1 MTGLVGAVLT
11 LVVGAALLL
20 FTGFAVLMI
29 VRSLLNWRRGGAR
42 LGCLLLIVLFILWLV
57 TGLAS
62 GTSQSSGAMTPAP
75 ASAQVAE

>member
-11 LVVGAALLL
+11 MVVGAALLF
-20 FTGFAVLMI
+20 FTGLAVLML

-42 LGCLLLIVLFILWLV
+42 LGCLLLIVLFMLWLV

-62 GTSQSSGAMTPAP
+62 GAGQSSGAVAPAP
-75 ASAQVAE
+75 AQVAE

>member
-20 FTGFAVLMI
+20 FTGFAVLML

-62 GTSQSSGAMTPAP
+62 SAGPSSGTVAPVPTP
-75 ASAQVAE
+75 AQVAG

>member
-20 FTGFAVLMI
+20 FTGFAVVMI

-62 GTSQSSGAMTPAP
+62 SAGQSSGAVAPAP
-75 ASAQVAE
+75 AQVAE

>member
-20 FTGFAVLMI
+20 FTGFAVLTI

-42 LGCLLLIVLFILWLV
+42 LGCLLLIVLFVLWLV
-57 TGLAS
+57 MGLAA
-62 GTSQSSGAMTPAP
+62 GVGQSSGVVAPAP
-75 ASAQVAE
+75 AQVAG

>member
-1 MTGLVGAVLT
+1 M
-11 LVVGAALLL
+11 VVGAALLL
-20 FTGFAVLMI
+20 FTGFAVLML

-62 GTSQSSGAMTPAP
+62 GTGQSSGAVAPAP
-75 ASAQVAE
+75 AQVAE

>member
-1 MTGLVGAVLT
+1 M
-11 LVVGAALLL
+11 VVGAALLL
-20 FTGFAVLMI
+20 FTGFAVLML

-62 GTSQSSGAMTPAP
+62 SAGQSSGAVAPAPTPTPAR
-75 ASAQVAE
+75 VAE

>member
-11 LVVGAALLL
+11 VVVGAALLL
-20 FTGFAVLMI
+20 FTGFAVLML

-57 TGLAS
+57 TELAS
-62 GTSQSSGAMTPAP
+62 GTSQSSGAVAPAP
-75 ASAQVAE
+75 AQVAR

>member
-20 FTGFAVLMI
+20 FTGFAVLLI

-62 GTSQSSGAMTPAP
+62 GTSQSSGTMAPVPAP
-75 ASAQVAE
+75 AQVAE

>member
-11 LVVGAALLL
+11 MVVGAALLL
-20 FTGFAVLMI
+20 FTGFAGLMI

-42 LGCLLLIVLFILWLV
+42 LGCLLLIVLFMLWLV

-62 GTSQSSGAMTPAP
+62 STGQSSGAVAPAP
-75 ASAQVAE
+75 AQVAG

>member
-11 LVVGAALLL
+11 MVVGAALLI
-20 FTGFAVLMI
+20 FTGFAMLMI
-29 VRSLLNWRRGGAR
+29 ARSLLNWRRGGAR

-62 GTSQSSGAMTPAP
+62 GTGQTARAAAPTPTL
-75 ASAQVAE
+75 AQVAE